1 MWPDIEKIRIYIRPG
16 VTDFRKQ
23 INGLTLMARYRM
35 GMDPLSGDLFVFC
48 SRDRRK
54 LKAVY
59 WDRNGF
65 CMWQKRLEKDRFPWP
80 DDEVELRTLSGDELH
95 MLLEGIDFRKRF
107 SHLTTGKYS
116 CTRHLP
122 DSCYTH
128 DLWQ

>member
-95 MLLEGIDFRKRF
+95 TEYVNIDFAF
-107 SHLTTGKYS
+107 FEIS
-116 CTRHLP
+116 
-122 DSCYTH
+122 
-128 DLWQ
+128 

>member
-35 GMDPLSGDLFVFC
+35 GMDPLSGDMFVFC

-107 SHLTTGKYS
+107 SHLDY
-116 CTRHLP
+116 R
-122 DSCYTH
+122 
-128 DLWQ
+128 QI

>member
-1 MWPDIEKIRIYIRPG
+1 VAGHREDTNLHPPRGDGFSQADQWID
-16 VTDFRKQ
+16 
-23 INGLTLMARYRM
+23 LMARYRM

-95 MLLEGIDFRKRF
+95 MLLEGSISESDSRIW
-107 SHLTTGKYS
+107 TTGKYS